1 MIDTITGLHH
11 VTALSQSP
19 NATNDF
25 LLNTLGLR
33 RIKKTVNADVPAN
46 YQLYYGDGAGTPGS
60 VFAVSTFENLTRG
73 RVGTGEVG
81 TIVFSVSPGALSR
94 WRDHLTT
101 AGVPLLGKIELF
113 GTNRLLFE
121 GPEGETFAVQV
132 THDARVPHAWSAMDA
147 EYAIRGLHSVS
158 IRIADAGPLDELVQ
172 FLGYERA
179 EQHGNVTRFVLPQNR
194 RNGAHVL
201 DVESVPDGTKAKLG
215 SGSIHRIAFAVPD
228 MYALANARGQLAEAG
243 YEPTPVI
250 DRTYFHSIFAR
261 GPEGLLLEI
270 ATEGPGFM
278 ADGDHSLG
286 DALVLPSNHEERRAE
301 IERLLPALD

>member
-1 MIDTITGLHH
+1 MIDTIRGLHH
-11 VTALSQSP
+11 ITALSRDP
-19 NATNDF
+19 VGTNNFMTNA
-25 LLNTLGLR
+25 LGLR
-33 RIKKTVNADVPAN
+33 RIKKTVNSDAPDN
-46 YQLYYGDGAGTPGS
+46 YQLYYGDGSGTPGS
-60 VFAVSTFENLTRG
+60 VLAISSFDNLSRA

-81 TIVFSVSPGALSR
+81 TVVFSVSPGALSR
-94 WRDHLTT
+94 WRDHLTM

-132 THDARVPHAWSAMDA
+132 THDARAPHAWTAMDG

-158 IRIADAGPLDELVQ
+158 VRVADLGPLQEFLQ

-179 EQHGNVTRFVLPQNR
+179 EQHGNVTRFILPQSR

-201 DVESVPDGTKAKLG
+201 DVEVVRDGMAAKLG
-215 SGSIHRIAFAVPD
+215 SGSVHRVAFAVPD
-228 MYALANARGQLAEAG
+228 TDALETSRNALADAG

-250 DRTYFHSIFAR
+250 DRRYFHSIYMR

-270 ATEGPGFM
+270 ATEGPGFA

-286 DALVLPSNHEERRAE
+286 DELVLPPHQETQRTE
-301 IERLLPALD
+301 IERLLPELD